1 MIAERASLKIELKKK
16 NSIVEDAVSTITE
29 LRNELQSAEDDAE
42 TTINE
47 VVAQLKSE
55 QALNGTLKERN
66 KKLMEETA
74 KSTAVHT
81 AQMNSLEKGL
91 SCLLCVCV
99 VVFLCVLL
107 NLRVVWL
114 FANVFDSVQRLYVGN
129 RSIETYHREHGVRC
143 GDLERND
150 CHGPTRQQF
159 VEKS

>member
-81 AQMNSLEKGL
+81 AQMNSIEKGQ
-91 SCLLCVCV
+91 SCLLCLCCCIFYVCV
-99 VVFLCVLL
+99 STFGKF
-107 NLRVVWL
+107 W
-114 FANVFDSVQRLYVGN
+114 
-129 RSIETYHREHGVRC
+129 
-143 GDLERND
+143 
-150 CHGPTRQQF
+150 
-159 VEKS
+159 